1 MKKHF
6 FLPVLAI
13 ALFFFSSFENSD
25 IRPLPTSL
33 KVTVLDELGN
43 PVPDAEVIL
52 FGNETDYKAETNPI
66 AQQITNKKGVAVFKK
81 LKIVRYFVLASL
93 GDKNNIGSGVQTDTL
108 KEGKINL
115 VNTIIQ

>member
-1 MKKHF
+1 MKKHI
-6 FLPVLAI
+6 FLTVLAVAFI
-13 ALFFFSSFENSD
+13 SLASFENHS
-25 IRPLPTSL
+25 ILPLPTSL
-33 KVTVLDELGN
+33 KVTVLDDLGN

-66 AQQITNKKGVAVFKK
+66 AQQITNKKGVTVFKK
-81 LKIVRYFVLASL
+81 LETTRYFILASF

-108 KEGKINL
+108 KEGRINL